1 MYYGLLSSL
10 CAYKLKNCGNLPVH
24 VGAETKPCL
33 CNSKPWIS
41 AAMLYREFQIWKD
54 TRSHSLQLLH
64 WTDGRRVAHTATRG
78 QANLKNQISCCPVQC
93 SDYSALPKENSV
105 KLVLFTICLFSIKIE
120 NLSILNG
127 FPVESEMFQH
137 LCVGH

>member
-1 MYYGLLSSL
+1 M
-10 CAYKLKNCGNLPVH
+10 
-24 VGAETKPCL
+24 
-33 CNSKPWIS
+33 
-41 AAMLYREFQIWKD
+41 
-54 TRSHSLQLLH
+54 
-64 WTDGRRVAHTATRG
+64 
-78 QANLKNQISCCPVQC
+78 
-93 SDYSALPKENSV
+93 